1 MKTLSIKIN
10 ATEGLHGKNASTFID
25 CALRFESDIWVEC
38 NEKRYRAKSLMGML
52 ALHVYQGDNIR
63 IIAEGVDEEEA
74 VNELSELCR
83 TNFIDK
89 SVIERIRARQ
99 A

>member
-1 MKTLSIKIN
+1 MKTVSIKIN

-25 CALRFESDIWVEC
+25 CALRFE
-38 NEKRYRAKSLMGML
+38 
-52 ALHVYQGDNIR
+52 VYQGDKIR